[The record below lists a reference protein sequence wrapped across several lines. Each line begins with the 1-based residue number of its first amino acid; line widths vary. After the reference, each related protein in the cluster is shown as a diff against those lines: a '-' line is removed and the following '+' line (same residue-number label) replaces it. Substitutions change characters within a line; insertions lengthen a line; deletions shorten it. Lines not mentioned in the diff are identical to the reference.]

1 MKRLNDRL
9 TSVYAHLQARWA
21 CWWRQGEA
29 GIENVEWVALAAV
42 ILVFLIAMMLVLK
55 PGGQTI
61 ASIIIDNITQWLKKW
76 TEGL

>member
-1 MKRLNDRL
+1 MKKLNDRM
-9 TSVYAHLQARWA
+9 TSVYARLQARWV
-21 CWWRQGEA
+21 CWWQGEA

-42 ILVFLIAMMLVLK
+42 ILVFLIAMMLILK

-61 ASIIIDNITQWLKKW
+61 ASLIIDAITKWVKKW

>member
-1 MKRLNDRL
+1 MKKLSDRM
-9 TSVYAHLQARWA
+9 TSLYAHLQARWV
-21 CWWRQGEA
+21 CWWQDEA

-55 PGGQTI
+55 PGGTTI
-61 ASIIIDNITQWLKKW
+61 ASIIIDNITKWLKKW

>member
-1 MKRLNDRL
+1 MKKLNERM

-21 CWWRQGEA
+21 CWQGEA

-55 PGGQTI
+55 PGGNTI
-61 ASIIIDNITQWLKKW
+61 ASIIIDNITKWLQKW